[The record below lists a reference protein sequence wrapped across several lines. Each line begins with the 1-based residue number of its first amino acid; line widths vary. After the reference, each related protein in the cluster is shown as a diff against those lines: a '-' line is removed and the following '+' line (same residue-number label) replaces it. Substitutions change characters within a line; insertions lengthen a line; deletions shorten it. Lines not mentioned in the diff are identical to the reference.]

1 MSLTPATLFSNPIS
15 QKIDFAKTKS
25 DLVAKREGNF
35 VPREKKPLPPKAML
49 PLEERP
55 EAEQIFARRRAA
67 QAAAGSDSESEESGD
82 EPVAKRA
89 HVDDTAAAS
98 LPSAVPGAPPM
109 APPGMPPM
117 PGMMPPGYYGVRHAE
132 VV

>member
-1 MSLTPATLFSNPIS
+1 
-15 QKIDFAKTKS
+15 
-25 DLVAKREGNF
+25 
-35 VPREKKPLPPKAML
+35 VPREEKPLPPKPML

-82 EPVAKRA
+82 EPAAKRA
-89 HVDDTAAAS
+89 HVDEGAAAAS
-98 LPSAVPGAPPM
+98 LPSAMPGAPPM

-117 PGMMPPGYYGVRHAE
+117 MPPGYYGVRHGEASGE
-132 VV
+132 SGLRASGLATAHDCVLFSLV